1 MFLACDYLSE
11 FDKFILYFTLGYQ
24 KTCLKMKGYDS
35 FALALEM
42 QRLREIDSGKTIQL
56 SSQANQMVRQQ
67 LKV

>member
-1 MFLACDYLSE
+1 
-11 FDKFILYFTLGYQ
+11 
-24 KTCLKMKGYDS
+24 MKAYDS
-35 FALALEM
+35 SALALEM